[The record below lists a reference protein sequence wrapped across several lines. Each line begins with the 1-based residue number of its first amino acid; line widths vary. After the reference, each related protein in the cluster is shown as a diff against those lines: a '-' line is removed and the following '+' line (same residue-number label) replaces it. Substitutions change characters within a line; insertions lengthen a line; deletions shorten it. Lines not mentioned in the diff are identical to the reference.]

1 MTFDMAAPDNI
12 VEYDLWY
19 TSSDDRALDFL
30 DNMQKYDLMLNK
42 HTRFTPRFVYWECEL
57 CEDSLIKKNCFA
69 GGKYC
74 AIDTTNDKIKGVDI
88 ILEDLRQKC
97 LHQNLYL
104 AGNRADFWRY
114 LVHVHSSCEVLDASC
129 SMMAH

>member
-30 DNMQKYDLMLNK
+30 VDMGAYDLKLIQ
-42 HTRFTPRFVYWECEL
+42 HTKFTPRFVYWECEF
-57 CEDSLIKKNCFA
+57 CEQDLISKNCFA

-74 AIDTTNDKIKGVDI
+74 AIDTTNSMIKGTDI
-88 ILEDLRQKC
+88 MLEDLR
-97 LHQNLYL
+97 
-104 AGNRADFWRY
+104 
-114 LVHVHSSCEVLDASC
+114 
-129 SMMAH
+129 